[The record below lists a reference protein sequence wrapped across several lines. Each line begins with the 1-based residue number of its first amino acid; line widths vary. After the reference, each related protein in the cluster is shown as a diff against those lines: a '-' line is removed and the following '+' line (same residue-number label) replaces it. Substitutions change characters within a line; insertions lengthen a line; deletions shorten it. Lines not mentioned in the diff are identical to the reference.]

1 MQKSL
6 FVSRFLNAIDPFN
19 LGVLLSRFQIKNDC
33 IYGVCSYKASEFVHG
48 YEESKTQVLNA
59 LNRLS
64 AHPIWQFNQESVT
77 KIKGTFVF
85 ILENDL
91 HLDENSFYKKL
102 LNALIDN
109 DFFNRSHSMTP
120 NQRLFLSGFFESRGS
135 IDTKLNFLTSD
146 YFFHS
151 PLEFNKFHYLIDFF
165 NIPSEALNFN
175 FRELQPEYAQSIN
188 QRNAQF
194 RIYLNWY
201 LYHIGLF
208 NPYKAR
214 IASVRLK
221 TDLEPYNGFYDKSYN
236 GIYYK
241 LKDRPTTEYRG
252 NSFMERAHFYL
263 KNVYQQDLDDKSIKK
278 LREQLGLI
286 QKSEEFR
293 RDSKIINFYRLST
306 PNVCSAC
313 CSDYDIKERSFI
325 SLPLYKIT
333 QDSDSYYTEI
343 HHVISLGKNKELD
356 VLANLAK
363 LCPACHR
370 ALKKAPSEEGF
381 QKRLIRNILNRNKD
395 NLEFAQLR
403 FETDDFLTLIDR
415 IYESLK

>member
-1 MQKSL
+1 M
-6 FVSRFLNAIDPFN
+6 
-19 LGVLLSRFQIKNDC
+19 SRFQIKNGC
-33 IYGVCSYKASEFVHG
+33 IYGVCSYKASKFVHD

-59 LNRLS
+59 LNTLS
-64 AHPIWQFNQESVT
+64 KHQIWRFNQESVT

-102 LNALIDN
+102 LNSLIDN
-109 DFFNRSHSMTP
+109 DFFNRSPRSMTP

-135 IDTKLNFLTSD
+135 IDTQRNFLTLD

-151 PLEFNKFHYLIDFF
+151 PLEFKKFHYLIDFF

-175 FRELQPEYAQSIN
+175 FRELQPEYAQGIN

-214 IASVRLK
+214 IAHHIFK
-221 TDLEPYNGFYDKSYN
+221 TTLVDD

-241 LKDRPTTEYRG
+241 LSYPPTTEYRG
-252 NSFMERAHFYL
+252 NSFIERAHFYL
-263 KNVYQQDLDDKSIKK
+263 KNVHQQDLDDKSIEK
-278 LREQLGLI
+278 LRDQLGWI
-286 QKSEEFR
+286 QESEAFR
-293 RDSKIINFYRLST
+293 RDSKIINFYRIST
-306 PNVCSAC
+306 PNVCNAC
-313 CSDYDIKERSFI
+313 CGDYHIKERSFI

-333 QDSDSYYTEI
+333 QNPNSYYTEI
-343 HHVISLGKNKELD
+343 HHVISLGKDKELD

-370 ALKKAPSEEGF
+370 ALKKGASEERF
-381 QKRLIRNILNRNKD
+381 QKRLIENILNHNKD

-403 FETDDFLTLIDR
+403 FEADDFPTLINR

>member
-1 MQKSL
+1 ML
-6 FVSRFLNAIDPFN
+6 VSRFLNAIDPFN
-19 LGVLLSRFQIKNDC
+19 LGVLLSRFQIKNGC
-33 IYGVCSYKASEFVHG
+33 IYGVCSYKASKFICG
-48 YEESKTQVLNA
+48 YEESKTQVLSA
-59 LNRLS
+59 LNTLS
-64 AHPIWQFNQESVT
+64 KHQIWRFNQGSVT

-91 HLDENSFYKKL
+91 QLDENSFYKKL
-102 LNALIDN
+102 LNSLIDN
-109 DFFNRSHSMTP
+109 DFFNLSRSMTP

-135 IDTKLNFLTSD
+135 IDTQRNFLTLD

-151 PLEFNKFHYLIDFF
+151 PLEFKKFHYLIDFF

-175 FRELQPEYAQSIN
+175 FRELQPEYAQGIN

-214 IASVRLK
+214 IAHHIFK
-221 TDLEPYNGFYDKSYN
+221 TTLVDD

-241 LKDRPTTEYRG
+241 LRDRPTTEYRG
-252 NSFMERAHFYL
+252 NSFIERAHFYL
-263 KNVYQQDLDDKSIKK
+263 KNVHQQDLDDKSIEK
-278 LREQLGLI
+278 LREQLGWI
-286 QKSEEFR
+286 QESEEFR
-293 RDSKIINFYRLST
+293 RDSKIINFYR
-306 PNVCSAC
+306 
-313 CSDYDIKERSFI
+313 IKERSFI

-333 QDSDSYYTEI
+333 QNPNSYYTEI
-343 HHVISLGKNKELD
+343 HHVISLGKDKELD

-370 ALKKAPSEEGF
+370 ALKKGASEERF
-381 QKRLIRNILNRNKD
+381 QKRLIENILNHNKD

-403 FETDDFLTLIDR
+403 FETDDFPTLINR

>member
-1 MQKSL
+1 ML
-6 FVSRFLNAIDPFN
+6 VSCFLNATDPFN
-19 LGVLLSRFQIKNDC
+19 LGVLLSRFQIKNGC
-33 IYGVCSYKASEFVHG
+33 IYGVCSYKASKFVHDYD
-48 YEESKTQVLNA
+48 YEESKAQVLNA
-59 LNRLS
+59 LNTLS
-64 AHPIWQFNQESVT
+64 AHPIWRFNQESVT

-91 HLDENSFYKKL
+91 QLDENSFYKKL
-102 LNALIDN
+102 LNSLIDN
-109 DFFNRSHSMTP
+109 DFFNRSHSMTL
-120 NQRLFLSGFFESRGS
+120 NQKRFLSGFFESRGS
-135 IDTKLNFLTSD
+135 IDTQRNFLTSD

-151 PLEFNKFHYLIDFF
+151 PLEFKKFHYLIDHF

-175 FRELQPEYAQSIN
+175 FRELQPEYAQDIN

-201 LYHIGLF
+201 LHHIGLF

-214 IASVRLK
+214 IAEHVFK
-221 TDLEPYNGFYDKSYN
+221 TTLVGDD

-241 LKDRPTTEYRG
+241 LSYPPTTEYRG
-252 NSFMERAHFYL
+252 NSFTERAHFYL
-263 KNVYQQDLDDKSIKK
+263 KNVYQQDLDDKSIEK
-278 LREQLGLI
+278 LREQLGFI

-293 RDSKIINFYRLST
+293 RDSKIINFYRIST

-313 CSDYDIKERSFI
+313 CGDYDIKERSFI

-333 QDSDSYYTEI
+333 QKPDSYYTEI
-343 HHVISLGKNKELD
+343 HHVISLGKDQELD
-356 VLANLAK
+356 VLENLAK

-370 ALKKAPSEEGF
+370 ALKKGSSEEGF
-381 QKRLIRNILNRNKD
+381 QKSLIRNILNRNKD

-403 FETDDFLTLIDR
+403 FETDDLSTLIDR

>member
-1 MQKSL
+1 ML
-6 FVSRFLNAIDPFN
+6 LVSRFLNSIDPFN
-19 LGVLLSRFQIKNDC
+19 LGVLLSRFQIKNGC
-33 IYGVCSYKASEFVHG
+33 IYGVCSYKTSKFVHD

-64 AHPIWQFNQESVT
+64 VHQIWQFNQESVT

-102 LNALIDN
+102 LNSLIDN
-109 DFFNRSHSMTP
+109 FSCYASIPMTDKEYKIAT
-120 NQRLFLSGFFESRGS
+120 NEYKRLFLSGLFESRGS
-135 IDTKLNFLTSD
+135 IDTKRSFLTLD
-146 YFFHS
+146 YFFHN

-175 FRELQPEYAQSIN
+175 FRELQPEYVQVIN

-201 LYHIGLF
+201 SHYIGLF

-214 IASVRLK
+214 IASVTLE
-221 TDLEPYNGFYDKSYN
+221 TDLKKYD
-236 GIYYK
+236 GIYFK
-241 LKDRPTTEYRG
+241 LRVLPKTEYRG
-252 NSFMERAHFYL
+252 NSFIECAHFYL
-263 KNVYQQDLDDKSIKK
+263 KNVYQQDLDDKSIEK

-286 QKSEEFR
+286 QKSWEFK
-293 RDSKIINFYRLST
+293 RDSKIINFYRIST
-306 PNVCSAC
+306 PNVCNAC
-313 CSDYDIKERSFI
+313 CGDYDIKERSFI

-333 QDSDSYYTEI
+333 QDPNSYYTEI

-370 ALKKAPSEEGF
+370 ALKKGASEEGF
-381 QKRLIRNILNRNKD
+381 QKRLIGNILNHNKD

-403 FETDDFLTLIDR
+403 FETDDFPTLINR
-415 IYESLK
+415 IYESLR

>member
-1 MQKSL
+1 ML
-6 FVSRFLNAIDPFN
+6 VSHFLNDNIDPFN
-19 LGVLLSRFQIKNDC
+19 LGVLLSRFQIKNGC
-33 IYGVCSYKASEFVHG
+33 IYGVCSYKSSKFVHG
-48 YEESKTQVLNA
+48 YEESKVQVLNA
-59 LNRLS
+59 LNTLS
-64 AHPIWQFNQESVT
+64 VHPIWQSNQESVT

-91 HLDENSFYKKL
+91 HLDENAFYKKL
-102 LNALIDN
+102 LNSLIDN
-109 DFFNRSHSMTP
+109 DFFNRSNLMNLMTL
-120 NQRLFLSGFFESRGS
+120 NQKRFLSGFFESRGS
-135 IDTKLNFLTSD
+135 IDTQRNFLTLD

-175 FRELQPEYAQSIN
+175 FRELQHEHVQGIN

-194 RIYLNWY
+194 RIYLDWY

-208 NPYKAR
+208 NPYKAQ
-214 IASVRLK
+214 IAHHVFK
-221 TDLEPYNGFYDKSYN
+221 TTLIYD

-241 LKDRPTTEYRG
+241 LNYPPTTKYHG
-252 NSFMERAHFYL
+252 NGFTERAHFYL
-263 KNVYQQDLDDKSIKK
+263 KNIYQQDLDDKSIER
-278 LREQLGLI
+278 LREQLGWI

-293 RDSKIINFYRLST
+293 RDSKIINFYRIST

-313 CSDYDIKERSFI
+313 CDDYDIKERSFL
-325 SLPLYKIT
+325 SLPLYQIT
-333 QDSDSYYTEI
+333 QRSDSYYTEI

-356 VLANLAK
+356 VLENLAK
-363 LCPACHR
+363 LCPTCHR
-370 ALKKAPSEEGF
+370 ALKKGASAEGF

-403 FETDDFLTLIDR
+403 FETDDFPTLIDK

>member
-1 MQKSL
+1 ML
-6 FVSRFLNAIDPFN
+6 VSRFLNAIDPFN
-19 LGVLLSRFQIKNDC
+19 LGVLLSRFQIKNGC
-33 IYGVCSYKASEFVHG
+33 IYGVCSYKDSKFISG
-48 YEESKTQVLNA
+48 YEESKAQVLNA
-59 LNRLS
+59 LNTLS
-64 AHPIWQFNQESVT
+64 KHPIWQSNQESVT

-91 HLDENSFYKKL
+91 HLDENAFYKKL
-102 LNALIDN
+102 LNLIIDN

-135 IDTKLNFLTSD
+135 IDTQRNFLTLD

-175 FRELQPEYAQSIN
+175 FRELQPEYTQGIN

-194 RIYLNWY
+194 RIYLDWY

-208 NPYKAR
+208 NPYKAK
-214 IASVRLK
+214 IAEHVFK
-221 TDLEPYNGFYDKSYN
+221 TTLIYD

-241 LKDRPTTEYRG
+241 LSYPPTTKYHG
-252 NSFMERAHFYL
+252 NGFTERAHFYL
-263 KNVYQQDLDDKSIKK
+263 KNVYQQDLDKKRIKE
-278 LREQLGLI
+278 LRERLGLI
-286 QKSEEFR
+286 QNSEEFK
-293 RDSKIINFYRLST
+293 RDSKIINFYRIST

-313 CSDYDIKERSFI
+313 CGDYDIKERSFI

-333 QDSDSYYTEI
+333 QRSDSYYTEI
-343 HHVISLGKNKELD
+343 HHVISLGKDKELD
-356 VLANLAK
+356 VLENLAK
-363 LCPACHR
+363 LCPTCHR
-370 ALKKAPSEEGF
+370 ALRKGASEEGF
-381 QKRLIRNILNRNKD
+381 QKRLIRKILKRNKG

>member
-1 MQKSL
+1 M
-6 FVSRFLNAIDPFN
+6 
-19 LGVLLSRFQIKNDC
+19 SRFQIKNDR
-33 IYGVCSYKASEFVHG
+33 IYGVCSYRASKFVPD
-48 YEESKTQVLNA
+48 YEKSKVQVLNA
-59 LNRLS
+59 LNTLS
-64 AHPIWQFNQESVT
+64 THPIWQSNQESVT

-102 LNALIDN
+102 LNSLIDN
-109 DFFNRSHSMTP
+109 DFFNRSNLMNLMTP
-120 NQRLFLSGFFESRGS
+120 NQKRFLSGFFESRGS
-135 IDTKLNFLTSD
+135 IDTQRNFLTLD

-151 PLEFNKFHYLIDFF
+151 PLEFKKFHYLIDFF

-175 FRELQPEYAQSIN
+175 FRELQPEYMQGIN
-188 QRNAQF
+188 QRNAQL

-214 IASVRLK
+214 IAHHVFK
-221 TDLEPYNGFYDKSYN
+221 TTLIYD
-236 GIYYK
+236 GIYHK
-241 LKDRPTTEYRG
+241 LSYPPTTKYHG
-252 NSFMERAHFYL
+252 NSFIERAHFYL
-263 KNVYQQDLDDKSIKK
+263 KNVHQQDLDDKSIEK

-286 QKSEEFR
+286 QNSEEFK

-313 CSDYDIKERSFI
+313 CDDYDIKERSFL

-333 QDSDSYYTEI
+333 QRSDSYYTEI
-343 HHVISLGKNKELD
+343 HHVISLGKDRELD
-356 VLANLAK
+356 VLENLTK

-370 ALKKAPSEEGF
+370 ALKKGSSEEGF
-381 QKRLIRNILNRNKD
+381 QKRLIENILNHNKD
-395 NLEFAQLR
+395 NLEFVQLR
-403 FETDDFLTLIDR
+403 FETDDFPTLINR

>member
-1 MQKSL
+1 ML
-6 FVSRFLNAIDPFN
+6 VSCFLNAIDPFN
-19 LGVLLSRFQIKNDC
+19 LGVLLSRFQIKNGC
-33 IYGVCSYKASEFVHG
+33 IYGVCSYRASKFVHG
-48 YEESKTQVLNA
+48 YEESKAQVLNA
-59 LNRLS
+59 LNALS
-64 AHPIWQFNQESVT
+64 VHPIWRFNQGSVT

-91 HLDENSFYKKL
+91 QLDENSFYKKL
-102 LNALIDN
+102 LNSLIDN
-109 DFFNRSHSMTP
+109 DFFNRSRSMTE

-135 IDTKLNFLTSD
+135 IDTQRNFLTLD

-151 PLEFNKFHYLIDFF
+151 PLEFKKFHYLIDFF

-175 FRELQPEYAQSIN
+175 FRELQPEHAQGID

-194 RIYLNWY
+194 RIYLDWY

-208 NPYKAR
+208 NPYKAQ
-214 IASVRLK
+214 IAHHIFK
-221 TDLEPYNGFYDKSYN
+221 TTLVDDGV
-236 GIYYK
+236 YYK
-241 LKDRPTTEYRG
+241 LRDRPTTEYRG
-252 NSFMERAHFYL
+252 NSFIERAHFYL
-263 KNVYQQDLDDKSIKK
+263 KNVYQQDLDKKSIER
-278 LREQLGLI
+278 LREQLGWI
-286 QKSEEFR
+286 QESEEFR
-293 RDSKIINFYRLST
+293 RDSKIINFYRIST

-313 CSDYDIKERSFI
+313 CGDYDIKERSFI

-333 QDSDSYYTEI
+333 QNPNSYYTEI
-343 HHVISLGKNKELD
+343 HHVISLGKDKELD

-370 ALKKAPSEEGF
+370 ALKKGSSEEGF
-381 QKRLIRNILNRNKD
+381 QKRLIENILNHNKD

-403 FETDDFLTLIDR
+403 FETDDFPTLINR

>member
-6 FVSRFLNAIDPFN
+6 FVSHFLNAIDPFN
-19 LGVLLSRFQIKNDC
+19 LGVLFGRFQIKNDC

-64 AHPIWQFNQESVT
+64 AHPIWRFNQEGVT

-109 DFFNRSHSMTP
+109 DFFKLSVSIMTS
-120 NQRLFLSGFFESRGS
+120 NQKLFLSRFFESRGS
-135 IDTKLNFLTSD
+135 IDTQRNFLTSD

-175 FRELQPEYAQSIN
+175 FRELQSEYAQGIN

-201 LYHIGLF
+201 LHNIGLF

-214 IASVRLK
+214 IASVRLNA
-221 TDLEPYNGFYDKSYN
+221 DLKSDD

-241 LKDRPTTEYRG
+241 LKDQPTTEYRG
-252 NSFMERAHFYL
+252 NSFIKRAHFYL
-263 KNVYQQDLDDKSIKK
+263 KKVYQQDLDDKS
-278 LREQLGLI
+278 
-286 QKSEEFR
+286 
-293 RDSKIINFYRLST
+293 
-306 PNVCSAC
+306 
-313 CSDYDIKERSFI
+313 
-325 SLPLYKIT
+325 
-333 QDSDSYYTEI
+333 
-343 HHVISLGKNKELD
+343 KN
-356 VLANLAK
+356 
-363 LCPACHR
+363 
-370 ALKKAPSEEGF
+370 
-381 QKRLIRNILNRNKD
+381 
-395 NLEFAQLR
+395 
-403 FETDDFLTLIDR
+403 
-415 IYESLK
+415 

>member
-1 MQKSL
+1 M

-19 LGVLLSRFQIKNDC
+19 LGVLLSRFQIKNGC
-33 IYGVCSYKASEFVHG
+33 IYGVCSYKASKFVHG

-59 LNRLS
+59 LNTLS
-64 AHPIWQFNQESVT
+64 THPIWQSNQESVT

-102 LNALIDN
+102 LNSLIDN
-109 DFFNRSHSMTP
+109 DFFNRSNLMNLMTP

-135 IDTKLNFLTSD
+135 IDTQRNFLTLD

-175 FRELQPEYAQSIN
+175 FRELQPEHVQGIN

-194 RIYLNWY
+194 RIYLDWY

-214 IASVRLK
+214 IAEHVFKTTLVR
-221 TDLEPYNGFYDKSYN
+221 D

-241 LKDRPTTEYRG
+241 LNYPPTTKYHG
-252 NSFMERAHFYL
+252 NSFTERAHFYL
-263 KNVYQQDLDDKSIKK
+263 KSVYQQDLDDKSIEK

-286 QKSEEFR
+286 QNSEEFK

-313 CSDYDIKERSFI
+313 CGGYNIKERSFI

-333 QDSDSYYTEI
+333 QNSDSYYTEI
-343 HHVISLGKNKELD
+343 HHVISLGKDKELD
-356 VLANLAK
+356 VLENLTK

-370 ALKKAPSEEGF
+370 ALKKGASEEEF
-381 QKRLIRNILNRNKD
+381 QKSLIRNILNRNKD

-403 FETDDFLTLIDR
+403 FETDDFLTLINR
-415 IYESLK
+415 VYESLK

>member
-1 MQKSL
+1 ML
-6 FVSRFLNAIDPFN
+6 VSCFLNAIDPFN
-19 LGVLLSRFQIKNDC
+19 LGVLLSRFQIKNGC
-33 IYGVCSYKASEFVHG
+33 IYGVCSYKASKFVHDYD
-48 YEESKTQVLNA
+48 YEESKVQVLNA
-59 LNRLS
+59 LNTLS
-64 AHPIWQFNQESVT
+64 KHPIWRFNQESVT

-91 HLDENSFYKKL
+91 HLDGNSFYKKL
-102 LNALIDN
+102 LNSLIDN

-135 IDTKLNFLTSD
+135 IDTQRNFLTLD

-175 FRELQPEYAQSIN
+175 FRELQPEHAQGIN

-194 RIYLNWY
+194 RIYLDWY

-214 IASVRLK
+214 IAEHVFK
-221 TDLEPYNGFYDKSYN
+221 TTLVYDS
-236 GIYYK
+236 IYYK
-241 LKDRPTTEYRG
+241 LSYPPTTEYRG
-252 NSFMERAHFYL
+252 NSFIERAHFYL
-263 KNVYQQDLDDKSIKK
+263 KNVYQQDLDKKSIER
-278 LREQLGLI
+278 LRERLGFI
-286 QKSEEFR
+286 QDSEEFK
-293 RDSKIINFYRLST
+293 RDSKIINFYRIST
-306 PNVCSAC
+306 PNVCNAC
-313 CSDYDIKERSFI
+313 CDDYDIKERSFI
-325 SLPLYKIT
+325 SSPLYQIT
-333 QDSDSYYTEI
+333 QRSDSYYTEI

-356 VLANLAK
+356 VLENLAK
-363 LCPACHR
+363 LCPTCHR
-370 ALKKAPSEEGF
+370 ALKKGASEEKF
-381 QKRLIRNILNRNKD
+381 QKRLIGKILKRNKG

-403 FETDDFLTLIDR
+403 FETDDFLTLIDK

>member
-1 MQKSL
+1 ML
-6 FVSRFLNAIDPFN
+6 VSCFLNAIDPFN
-19 LGVLLSRFQIKNDC
+19 LGVLLSRFQIKNGC
-33 IYGVCSYKASEFVHG
+33 IYGVCSYKASKFIPG
-48 YEESKTQVLNA
+48 YEESKKQVLNA
-59 LNRLS
+59 LNTLS
-64 AHPIWQFNQESVT
+64 KHPIWQSNQESVT

-91 HLDENSFYKKL
+91 HLDENAFYKKL
-102 LNALIDN
+102 LNSLIDN

-135 IDTKLNFLTSD
+135 IDTQRNFLTLD

-175 FRELQPEYAQSIN
+175 FRELQPEYTQGIN

-194 RIYLNWY
+194 RIYLDWY

-208 NPYKAR
+208 NPYKAK
-214 IASVRLK
+214 IAEHVFK
-221 TDLEPYNGFYDKSYN
+221 TTLIYD

-241 LKDRPTTEYRG
+241 LSYPPTTKYHG
-252 NSFMERAHFYL
+252 NGFTERAHFYL
-263 KNVYQQDLDDKSIKK
+263 KNVYQQDLDKKRIKE
-278 LREQLGLI
+278 LRERLGLI
-286 QKSEEFR
+286 QNSEEFK
-293 RDSKIINFYRLST
+293 RDSKIINFYRIST

-313 CSDYDIKERSFI
+313 CGDYDIKERSFI

-333 QDSDSYYTEI
+333 QRSDSYYTEI
-343 HHVISLGKNKELD
+343 HHVISLGKDKELD
-356 VLANLAK
+356 VLENLAK
-363 LCPACHR
+363 LCPTCHR
-370 ALKKAPSEEGF
+370 ALRKGASEEGF
-381 QKRLIRNILNRNKD
+381 QKRLIRKILKRNKG

>member
-1 MQKSL
+1 ML
-6 FVSRFLNAIDPFN
+6 VSRFLNDNIDPFN
-19 LGVLLSRFQIKNDC
+19 LGVLLSRFQIKNGC
-33 IYGVCSYKASEFVHG
+33 IYGVCSYKASKFIPG
-48 YEESKTQVLNA
+48 YEKSKVQVLDA
-59 LNRLS
+59 LNTLS
-64 AHPIWQFNQESVT
+64 THPIWQSNQESVT

-91 HLDENSFYKKL
+91 HLDENAFYKKL
-102 LNALIDN
+102 LNSLIDN
-109 DFFNRSHSMTP
+109 DFFNRSNLMNLMTP
-120 NQRLFLSGFFESRGS
+120 NQKRFLSGFFESRGS
-135 IDTKLNFLTSD
+135 IDTQRNFLTLD

-151 PLEFNKFHYLIDFF
+151 PLEFNKLHYLIDHF

-175 FRELQPEYAQSIN
+175 FRELQPEHVQGIN

-194 RIYLNWY
+194 RIYLDWY

-208 NPYKAR
+208 NPYKVR
-214 IASVRLK
+214 IAHHVFK
-221 TDLEPYNGFYDKSYN
+221 TTLIYD

-241 LKDRPTTEYRG
+241 LRDLPRTEYRG
-252 NSFMERAHFYL
+252 NSFTERAHFYL
-263 KNVYQQDLDDKSIKK
+263 KKVYQQDLDDKSIEK
-278 LREQLGLI
+278 LRERLGFI
-286 QKSEEFR
+286 QDSEEFK

-313 CSDYDIKERSFI
+313 CGDYDIKERSLI

-333 QDSDSYYTEI
+333 QKPDSYYTEI
-343 HHVISLGKNKELD
+343 HYVISLGKIRELD

-363 LCPACHR
+363 LCPTCHR
-370 ALKKAPSEEGF
+370 ALKKGSSEEEF

-403 FETDDFLTLIDR
+403 FETDDLPTLVNR
-415 IYESLK
+415 ICESLK